1 MENEHAQ
8 SAPAYIDPRSGR
20 TYSLSEPRWRSDE
33 GLPLMITLLPGIGRG
48 EIHSGTRSL
57 WRYASSF
64 PVPVANP
71 VSMGE
76 GCTPLVD
83 HPWRGGRV
91 HFKLEWFA
99 PTGSFKDRGAS
110 VMISILR
117 QQGVTRLLED
127 SSGNGGAAI
136 AAYAAAGGIK
146 AKILVP
152 ATTRPGKTVQMRAYG
167 AEVELIPGTRQDTAD
182 EAQRQAERIS
192 TPAIIGRPSSSRG
205 RRRWLTSYG
214 KTSGSGRPTTS
225 SYPPA
230 RAATSSAAISVS
242 ANSCDAERST
252 CFLGSSQ
259 SSPRTALPSARA
271 SPRALQTTCP

>member
-1 MENEHAQ
+1 MAAVALTRSSTDLEMENEHAQ

-57 WRYASSF
+57 WRYAASF

-83 HPWRGGRV
+83 HPWRGGRA

-117 QQGVTRLLED
+117 QQGGTRLLED

-152 ATTRPGKTVQMRAYG
+152 ATTQPGKTV
-167 AEVELIPGTRQDTAD
+167 
-182 EAQRQAERIS
+182 
-192 TPAIIGRPSSSRG
+192 G
-205 RRRWLTSYG
+205 RRL
-214 KTSGSGRPTTS
+214 
-225 SYPPA
+225 A
-230 RAATSSAAISVS
+230 V
-242 ANSCDAERST
+242 
-252 CFLGSSQ
+252 
-259 SSPRTALPSARA
+259 
-271 SPRALQTTCP
+271 